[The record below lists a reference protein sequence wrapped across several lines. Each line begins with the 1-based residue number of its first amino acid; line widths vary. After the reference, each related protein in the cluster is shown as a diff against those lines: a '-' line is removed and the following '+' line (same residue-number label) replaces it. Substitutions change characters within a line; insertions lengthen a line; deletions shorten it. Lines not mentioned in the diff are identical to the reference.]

1 MQSNYY
7 EGKAAL
13 IKISEYYTKMELFG
27 TDGRTCDSAVFVFSC
42 RLLKTELFEN
52 DDVTVSKTPRVDG
65 EIIKNGKSFCAFKR
79 RRTHLDGQKRHKNST
94 CGKTIF
100 EKRRKKK
107 VCVFNENGY
116 VWTAPDSINLDANT
130 R

>member
-13 IKISEYYTKMELFG
+13 IKMSEYYTKMELFG
-27 TDGRTCDSAVFVFSC
+27 TDARTCDSAVFVFSC
-42 RLLKTELFEN
+42 RLLKTNLFEN

-79 RRTHLDGQKRHKNST
+79 KRTHLDGQKRHKNST

-100 EKRRKKK
+100 EKRREKKLLRFQRK
-107 VCVFNENGY
+107 WIRLEG
-116 VWTAPDSINLDANT
+116 A
-130 R
+130 

>member
-27 TDGRTCDSAVFVFSC
+27 SDGLTCDSAVFVFSC

-52 DDVTVSKTPRVDG
+52 TVSKTPRVDG
-65 EIIKNGKSFCAFKR
+65 EIIKNRKSFCAFKR
-79 RRTHLDGQKRHKNST
+79 KRTHLEEQKRHKNST

-100 EKRRKKK
+100 EKRKKK
-107 VCVFNENGY
+107 TFAFSTKMDTSGRGLIV
-116 VWTAPDSINLDANT
+116 
-130 R
+130 

>member
-27 TDGRTCDSAVFVFSC
+27 SAGLTCDSAVFVFSC

-65 EIIKNGKSFCAFKR
+65 
-79 RRTHLDGQKRHKNST
+79 
-94 CGKTIF
+94 
-100 EKRRKKK
+100 
-107 VCVFNENGY
+107 
-116 VWTAPDSINLDANT
+116 
-130 R
+130 

>member
-7 EGKAAL
+7 EEKAVL
-13 IKISEYYTKMELFG
+13 IKISEYYKKMELFG
-27 TDGRTCDSAVFVFSC
+27 SDGLTCDSAVFVFSC

-79 RRTHLDGQKRHKNST
+79 KRTHLDGKKGNKKPT

-107 VCVFNENGY
+107 LLRLQRK
-116 VWTAPDSINLDANT
+116 WIRLDGA
-130 R
+130 

>member
-27 TDGRTCDSAVFVFSC
+27 SDGLTCDSAVFVFSC

-65 EIIKNGKSFCAFKR
+65 ENY
-79 RRTHLDGQKRHKNST
+79 QKRKKLLRFQT
-94 CGKTIF
+94 KTDTSGRT
-100 EKRRKKK
+100 KRTQKL
-107 VCVFNENGY
+107 Y
-116 VWTAPDSINLDANT
+116 VWKDNF
-130 R
+130 